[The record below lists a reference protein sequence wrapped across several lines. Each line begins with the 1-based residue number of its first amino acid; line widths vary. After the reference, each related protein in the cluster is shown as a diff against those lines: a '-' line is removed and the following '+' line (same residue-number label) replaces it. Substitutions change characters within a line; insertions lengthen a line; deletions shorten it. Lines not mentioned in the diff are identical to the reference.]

1 MMRYIELGKTGLMI
15 SEVGFGGIPI
25 IRLSTDEAVSVLRR
39 AHERGITL
47 YDTASAY
54 RDSEEK
60 IGQAFQ
66 GLRDKVVI
74 ATKSIRRDAVGLM
87 EQLDNSLAKLRTDY
101 IDLYQMH
108 QIAHDEEWQAVTSPG
123 GAMEAVVRA
132 KEAGKVRHIGVTSHS
147 LKMAIKLVRTGLFS
161 TIQFPFNFIET
172 AARDELFPAA
182 QELGVGI
189 LVMKPFAGGVIDNA
203 DIVFKFLRQ
212 YPDAIPI
219 PGFDSTRSV
228 DEVVDSY
235 VIPPHPV
242 TDQDEAQMDEYRNR
256 LGKAFCRR
264 CEYCQPCPKGVK
276 ITMAMGYQIFVSR
289 MGPKVAADFAR
300 IPMESVAGCEEC
312 GECVKLCPYDLPIPK
327 ILKQNYASYMKN
339 REDNKG

>member
-1 MMRYIELGKTGLMI
+1 MMRYFELGRTGLMI
-15 SEVGFGGIPI
+15 SELGFGGIPI
-25 IRLSTDEAVSVLRR
+25 IRLTTDEAICVLRR

-47 YDTASAY
+47 FDTASAY

-60 IGQAFQ
+60 IGLAFQ
-66 GLRDKVVI
+66 GRRDRVVI

-87 EQLDNSLAKLRTDY
+87 EQLDDSLSKLRTDY
-101 IDLYQMH
+101 IDLYQLH
-108 QIAHDEEWQAVTSPG
+108 QIAHDEEWQAVTGPG

-147 LKMAIKLVRTGLFS
+147 LEMAIKLVRTGLFS

-172 AARDELFPAA
+172 AACDELFPAA
-182 QELGVGI
+182 RELGVGI

-212 YPDAIPI
+212 YPDAIPV
-219 PGFDSTRSV
+219 PGFDSIKSV
-228 DEVVDSY
+228 DEVVECYD
-235 VIPPHPV
+235 IPPHPV
-242 TDQDEAQMDEYRNR
+242 TDEDKALMGEYRNR
-256 LGKAFCRR
+256 LGKVFCRR

-289 MGPKVAADFAR
+289 MGPKVAAEFAR
-300 IPMESVAGCEEC
+300 IPMESVARCEEC

-327 ILKQNYASYMKN
+327 ILKQNYATYIKD
-339 REDNKG
+339 REGNTG